1 MTRRTASLL
10 ALVVLALSAPVAF
23 ADEHGG
29 AIPHNFSFYE
39 AAEFPDIQWSAA
51 RDAQPAWGSLVL
63 EGADGV
69 RFVPDNGLEV
79 KFPYSDVTAIK
90 YERVVKSREKGAN
103 QKWFERPFSFA
114 KGVDTYRTITIEH
127 RGGGTR
133 VASTMRVDET
143 SAAGIIRLLEIKTGL
158 RAKKLSSF

>member
-1 MTRRTASLL
+1 MILKTTSLL
-10 ALVVLALSAPVAF
+10 AFAALALGPAAF

-39 AAEFPDIQWSAA
+39 SAEFPDIQWATG
-51 RDAQPAWGSLVL
+51 REAQPAWGSLVL

-79 KFPYSDVTAIK
+79 KFAYSDIKAIK
-90 YERVVKSREKGAN
+90 YERVVKPKEKNGN
-103 QKWFERPFSFA
+103 QKWFQRSMAFA
-114 KGVDTYRTITIEH
+114 KGVDTYRMITIVH
-127 RGGGTR
+127 QGGESR
-133 VASTMRVDET
+133 ASSTVRVDEE

-158 RAKKLSSF
+158 RAKRLSAI